1 MPEKPPIYD
10 DPDAQ
15 PTEDERAEAD
25 ALRAALDGA
34 PGSNDHADLARALHA
49 AWSPSELSADR
60 HERILEQALA
70 RSARPARQT
79 GRGRVLRV
87 VFGAGTAVALAAGV
101 AAVIGTERA
110 EEPAPEAAAPLAT
123 SRSTQPLFA
132 QSFER
137 RGGESSRIDR
147 IALARQADLRE
158 NEFTRWGVR

>member
-1 MPEKPPIYD
+1 M
-10 DPDAQ
+10 
-15 PTEDERAEAD
+15 R
-25 ALRAALDGA
+25 
-34 PGSNDHADLARALHA
+34 A
-49 AWSPSELSADR
+49 AWSPTELSAER
-60 HERILEQALA
+60 HELILDQALA
-70 RSARPARQT
+70 RSARPVRPAR
-79 GRGRVLRV
+79 RGRVLRV

-101 AAVIGTERA
+101 VAVIGSERG